1 MTFVSQ
7 YPVNISFKSIYHSK
21 ACKKI
26 CSSTIHTEYLYLEKL
41 SNLAFHFRIGER
53 KHGALCA
60 PNARK
65 NKNKSELRYFAMV
78 WLLFK
83 NKCFIRNTL
92 LVRVCL
98 II

>member
-41 SNLAFHFRIGER
+41 FNLAFYFRNGKR
-53 KHGALCA
+53 KHGALCP

-65 NKNKSELRYFAMV
+65 TKIKLSYVILQWYGYYLEINVLYEIRY
-78 WLLFK
+78 
-83 NKCFIRNTL
+83 C
-92 LVRVCL
+92 
-98 II
+98 